1 VANQWRYTGA
11 LTFLGEAD
19 MSRGGAGNG
28 ISYYA
33 SIKISGTLDDKDLE
47 DIKQKINAILSS
59 KINGKT
65 VNGSIV
71 KEARATDAKATVT
84 LNVTY

>member
-1 VANQWRYTGA
+1 
-11 LTFLGEAD
+11 

-33 SIKISGTLDDKDLE
+33 SIKVSGALDEKDLE
-47 DIKQKINAILSS
+47 ALKKKINDILAAT
-59 KINGKT
+59 INGKK
-65 VNGSIV
+65 VEGSIV

-84 LNVTY
+84 LNITY

>member
-1 VANQWRYTGA
+1 
-11 LTFLGEAD
+11 

-33 SIKISGTLDDKDLE
+33 SIKVSGALDEKDLE
-47 DIKQKINAILSS
+47 ALKKKINDLLAAT
-59 KINGKT
+59 INGKK
-65 VNGSIV
+65 VEGSIV

-84 LNVTY
+84 LNITY

>member
-1 VANQWRYTGA
+1 
-11 LTFLGEAD
+11 

-33 SIKISGTLDDKDLE
+33 SIKISGALEEKDLE
-47 DIKQKINAILSS
+47 ELKQKITAILNS
-59 KINGKT
+59 KINNKI

-71 KEARATDAKATVT
+71 KEARATDGKSTVT